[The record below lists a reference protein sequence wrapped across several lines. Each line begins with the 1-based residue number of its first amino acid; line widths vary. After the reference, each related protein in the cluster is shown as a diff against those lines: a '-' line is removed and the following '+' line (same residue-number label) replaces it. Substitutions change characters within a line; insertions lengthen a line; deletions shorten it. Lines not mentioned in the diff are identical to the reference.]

1 MEYELI
7 ELARE
12 FGLTGFIVVVFYLLI
27 AREINKLND
36 SIQSLRE
43 TIEKLIFLYKSLNK

>member
-12 FGLTGFIVVVFYLLI
+12 FGFTGFIIIIFYLLI